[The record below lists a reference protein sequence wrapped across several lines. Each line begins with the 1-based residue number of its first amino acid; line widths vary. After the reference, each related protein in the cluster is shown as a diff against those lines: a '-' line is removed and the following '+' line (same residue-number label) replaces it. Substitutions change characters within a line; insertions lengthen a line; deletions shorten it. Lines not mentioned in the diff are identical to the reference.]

1 MGTQPFQSWSK
12 FQVMTK
18 EEDVYPF
25 SFPTQLSPLEFSTY
39 NPGCAGSGSQ
49 LDFPFR
55 DPDFDAFPIMGSC
68 LNDPS
73 YASLDID
80 PSHYVF
86 QADSWQGFHGSGFRL
101 GNEKSPEFDIQ
112 NQQLLLAGSNEQLT
126 SQEEVVVE
134 EKGMKKAREEKGGTI
149 SSKNL
154 SRKTISNYFYMPI
167 TQAAKELNVGLT
179 LLKKRCRE
187 LGIRRWPH
195 RKLMS
200 LQTLIKN
207 VQELA
212 KEGGEGAER
221 KFREAIDILEH
232 EKKMLEEIPHL
243 QLEDNTKRLRQACF
257 KANYKKRKLMG
268 MVKESPSHSGVNPHE
283 VNALAIPD
291 FGSRVDDDQQEE
303 ELKILFSDCFP
314 SPNTLISG

>member
-1 MGTQPFQSWSK
+1 MILRTHHWILIRATTCSKVMNNYVTLNFISLYLHDLLITTNYTMGFWK
-12 FQVMTK
+12 YF
-18 EEDVYPF
+18 
-25 SFPTQLSPLEFSTY
+25 L
-39 NPGCAGSGSQ
+39 A
-49 LDFPFR
+49 
-55 DPDFDAFPIMGSC
+55 
-68 LNDPS
+68 
-73 YASLDID
+73 
-80 PSHYVF
+80 
-86 QADSWQGFHGSGFRL
+86 ADSWQGFHGSGFRL

-112 NQQLLLAGSNEQLT
+112 NQQLLLAGSNEQLN

-207 VQELA
+207 VQV
-212 KEGGEGAER
+212 
-221 KFREAIDILEH
+221 F
-232 EKKMLEEIPHL
+232 
-243 QLEDNTKRLRQACF
+243 
-257 KANYKKRKLMG
+257 
-268 MVKESPSHSGVNPHE
+268 
-283 VNALAIPD
+283 
-291 FGSRVDDDQQEE
+291 SR
-303 ELKILFSDCFP
+303 FNS
-314 SPNTLISG
+314 